1 MTAAPQIVITLN
13 PPVNPPLISCAI
25 LGHRFAYLTAG
36 GIECVHCGARR

>member
-1 MTAAPQIVITLN
+1 MTDTPQIVITLN
-13 PPVNPPLISCAI
+13 PPLISCAS